1 MKKSSLRVSRTRG
14 AEPECVFS
22 ACVCLFPACGGW
34 CHADIF
40 QSSTSASK
48 QCEQPALAVWNL
60 TEGCIFR
67 GQEGGGRHVRV
78 REQESVMEKSS
89 KCMSNTDIIASADTM
104 SKPQFRPV
112 VSLRVCSTHG
122 SLAAKTAENSRC
134 AMSRTRSSEDQGCAD
149 DAPFQDRF
157 HLQEL
162 IFAHSEYFH
171 RLALQRPLLNKADW
185 CAPRT
190 VAKCED
196 TLLRRAPVSAGSF
209 LFFFFLDAACE
220 SLFSLYHFFSRTVFS

>member
-1 MKKSSLRVSRTRG
+1 M
-14 AEPECVFS
+14 
-22 ACVCLFPACGGW
+22 
-34 CHADIF
+34 
-40 QSSTSASK
+40 
-48 QCEQPALAVWNL
+48 WNL

-67 GQEGGGRHVRV
+67 GQEGRGRHVRV
-78 REQESVMEKSS
+78 REQESVTEKSN

-134 AMSRTRSSEDQGCAD
+134 AMSRTRGSKDQGCAD
-149 DAPFQDRF
+149 DAPFQDIPPTRA
-157 HLQEL
+157 HLCSQRV
-162 IFAHSEYFH
+162 FSPP
-171 RLALQRPLLNKADW
+171 RLARTLLNKADW

-209 LFFFFLDAACE
+209 LLFLDATCE
-220 SLFSLYHFFSRTVFS
+220 TLFSLYHFFSRTVFHDPLRGSKSADFFLMEQAVFSIEQAVGARRVF